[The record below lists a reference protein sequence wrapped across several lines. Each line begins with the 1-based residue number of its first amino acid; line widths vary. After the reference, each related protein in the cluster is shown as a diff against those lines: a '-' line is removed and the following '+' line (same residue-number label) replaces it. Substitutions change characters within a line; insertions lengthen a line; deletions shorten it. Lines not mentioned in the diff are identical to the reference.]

1 MSRANMPNSSS
12 EHSKSTTT
20 SSSRVK
26 RAPSSVSNGSQ
37 GVGKILRKPGH
48 KQGGRRRCCSQYHL
62 NSVWSVWYCLVTLG
76 FMGYLV
82 FNGVK
87 RFILYASLPWPED
100 QQPYIEL
107 NAYVGLVGASVVVL
121 PFFLVTSAVKV
132 GNLANDGFKLG
143 ASLSTC
149 SRDPPPVLEAA
160 RGVIRNLWL
169 HGVPTAPFLHLVAAF
184 CLLLPRTVM
193 DATLISAG
201 FLPRD
206 EIWRTDLDF
215 LVPHNDRLV
224 VFRGPINATGGG
236 GIPTEIP
243 APTTFNPDAI
253 TFNPVIKPLP
263 QMQALQSKESLVVNP
278 EAEEFDPEE
287 EEEAE
292 EFDNELLDEE
302 EEETEEEE
310 GGGGGGGGPTA
321 EHRRSD
327 KKNPKKS
334 RGKKKDASRKTKAL
348 KTKGS
353 YRSLPTAARLP
364 EDGQWHPLSPELL
377 NYTIALLVFAIRYP
391 SVFWHTN
398 KAFGLLFSLQLMLN
412 GIHTILTISAFT
424 ILYKLHVCGGTGEL
438 HGGESFLLDL
448 PATVGLMVAAVMVV
462 TVSSSAIYFY
472 GYHRFTNFLI
482 KSRQRYH
489 ITYENEPCVVR
500 PYAPHCAAL
509 VVLVALGVTH
519 GPLLWDMSLVYRGSL
534 DAVVL
539 AAVIGS
545 IVHLFLWIVLWLFLT
560 VKTTWTF
567 KLRVTVARACVSS
580 ARSIKLVN
588 DVELASGDPRTQPH
602 TPLLIVG
609 SGKAYAINDNGPK
622 KAIMNVIQKTHQDK
636 RSRGE
641 EEEIYWLRPSQPLRS
656 NSASKT
662 ASPRAKVT
670 FDEEGLLS
678 SPSRRARAAK
688 SPKIQK
694 STYRRATTLSDSDD
708 EAGDYAILTEAP
720 PANGRQQEDPRYVD
734 RQQILAYQRAIEER
748 ASSQNSDAHTVP
760 DYEDAEYLHMR
771 SPVASHVLENQ
782 VCFLFFSAP
791 MTPRSTRSNDSGMV
805 QEERSQRSDSVST
818 TSSNTPPE
826 NSEESGVLS
835 GATDLLK
842 QRSNSVDD
850 LTQLPPDPNQVLTPP
865 KAMSMQRPPMNSSP
879 SSPYGYCPGGGKVAA
894 AAAGTV
900 SPVPGSLLYPATES
914 TVVIRRQRSLAQDIK
929 PPVDPIYGTRALT
942 SFTDQQDTKKKAFNE
957 DLMAMAQN
965 TFNSSQSASSS
976 GYQSANT
983 SSASNSASNSPVP
996 MNPATTLNPGQT
1008 VGNPKPYNGGQSIY
1022 GHMNRPGARVNTHNP
1037 QSSIYGRTTSGSCS
1051 PHKFPQAPQIPLPPI
1066 PQGDHAMPSH
1076 HQGLLHDIYGRTTGP
1091 KACHLGER
1099 PNIYGTSP
1107 ARHPVGRS
1115 ISLRSAT
1122 GAVPKYHAGTF
1133 PHLPRDSQYNTSV

>member
-1 MSRANMPNSSS
+1 MNGFLILKLNVKLLRRYVVIASAADAKFSWINLVFCSHRDYNTMSRANMPNSSSS

-20 SSSRVK
+20 SAARVK
-26 RAPSSVSNGSQ
+26 RAASSVSNSSQ
-37 GVGKILRKPGH
+37 GGKDRRPPPLQ
-48 KQGGRRRCCSQYHL
+48 KQQKKNKKCCSQYHL

-100 QQPYIEL
+100 EQPYVEL

-121 PFFLVTSAVKV
+121 PFFLVTSVVKV

-143 ASLSTC
+143 TSLSTC

-160 RGVIRNLWL
+160 KGVVRNLWL

-206 EIWRTDLDF
+206 DIWRTDLDF
-215 LVPHNDRLV
+215 LVPHNDRLIV
-224 VFRGPINATGGG
+224 LQSNATAVH
-236 GIPTEIP
+236 PTEIAQP
-243 APTTFNPDAI
+243 TFNPEEEI
-253 TFNPVIKPLP
+253 TFNPVITPLP
-263 QMQALQSKESLVVNP
+263 QTQSLQPDSLINPTIAEDGGEPSVNY
-278 EAEEFDPEE
+278 
-287 EEEAE
+287 
-292 EFDNELLDEE
+292 LR
-302 EEETEEEE
+302 E
-310 GGGGGGGGPTA
+310 G
-321 EHRRSD
+321 
-327 KKNPKKS
+327 KKGAKKGKGS
-334 RGKKKDASRKTKAL
+334 GKKKKKGISRKAKA
-348 KTKGS
+348 KAKAP
-353 YRSLPTAARLP
+353 YARLP
-364 EDGQWHPLSPELL
+364 EDGQWNPLSPELL
-377 NYTIALLVFAIRYP
+377 NYAIALLVFAIRYP

-398 KAFGLLFSLQLMLN
+398 KSFGLLFSFQLILN

-424 ILYKLHVCGGTGEL
+424 ILYKLHVCGGSREL
-438 HGGESFLLDL
+438 IGGESFLLDL
-448 PATVGLMVAAVMVV
+448 PATVGLMVASVMVV
-462 TVSSSAIYFY
+462 TVSSSALYFY
-472 GYHRFTNFLI
+472 GYQRFTHFLV

-489 ITYENEPCVVR
+489 ITYENEPGVVR

-534 DAVVL
+534 DAVIL

-545 IVHLFLWIVLWLFLT
+545 IVYLFLWIVLWLLLT
-560 VKTTWTF
+560 VKTSWTF

-588 DVELASGDPRTQPH
+588 DVELASGDPRTQAH

-609 SGKAYAINDNGPK
+609 SGKAYAINDNAPK
-622 KAIMNVIQKTHQDK
+622 KAIMSVVQKTHQEK
-636 RSRGE
+636 RARGE
-641 EEEIYWLRPSQPLRS
+641 EEEIYWLRPSQPMRT
-656 NSASKT
+656 NNPSKA

-678 SPSRRARAAK
+678 SPRKTRATK

-694 STYRRATTLSDSDD
+694 STYRRATTLSDSDEE
-708 EAGDYAILTEAP
+708 EAGDYAILTEP
-720 PANGRQQEDPRYVD
+720 PNTRQREDPRYVD
-734 RQQILAYQRAIEER
+734 RQQILAYQRAMEER
-748 ASSQNSDAHTVP
+748 TSSQNSDGHTVP
-760 DYEDAEYLHMR
+760 DYEDAEYLHIR
-771 SPVASHVLENQ
+771 SPIASHILESQ
-782 VCFLFFSAP
+782 GP

-835 GATDLLK
+835 GATDLMK

-850 LTQLPPDPNQVLTPP
+850 LTQLPPDLNQVMTPP
-865 KAMSMQRPPMNSSP
+865 RAMSMQRPPMSSSP
-879 SSPYGYCPGGGKVAA
+879 NSPYGYSPGGTKIS
-894 AAAGTV
+894 AGTL

-929 PPVDPIYGTRALT
+929 PPVDPIYGTRPLT
-942 SFTDQQDTKKKAFNE
+942 SFTDQQQDSKKKTFNE
-957 DLMAMAQN
+957 DLMAIAQN
-965 TFNSSQSASSS
+965 TFNNTQSASSS
-976 GYQSANT
+976 GYHSANT
-983 SSASNSASNSPVP
+983 SSASNSSSNSPIP
-996 MNPATTLNPGQT
+996 MNPSVSCSPGQAL
-1008 VGNPKPYNGGQSIY
+1008 VNGQKAYTGVQSIY
-1022 GHMNRPGARVNTHNP
+1022 GHMGRPTARVNAHNS
-1037 QSSIYGRTTSGSCS
+1037 QSLYGRTTSGSCS

-1066 PQGDHAMPSH
+1066 PQSAQTNAG
-1076 HQGLLHDIYGRTTGP
+1076 HQGLLQDIYGRTTGP
-1091 KACHLGER
+1091 KACGQIGDTR
-1099 PNIYGTSP
+1099 NIYGTSP
-1107 ARHPVGRS
+1107 ARFPVGRS
-1115 ISLRSAT
+1115 ISLRSAS
-1122 GAVPKYHAGTF
+1122 GAVPKYNAGTF

>member
-1 MSRANMPNSSS
+1 MLALQI
-12 EHSKSTTT
+12 KD
-20 SSSRVK
+20 
-26 RAPSSVSNGSQ
+26 AP
-37 GVGKILRKPGH
+37 L
-48 KQGGRRRCCSQYHL
+48 L
-62 NSVWSVWYCLVTLG
+62 
-76 FMGYLV
+76 
-82 FNGVK
+82 
-87 RFILYASLPWPED
+87 
-100 QQPYIEL
+100 
-107 NAYVGLVGASVVVL
+107 
-121 PFFLVTSAVKV
+121 
-132 GNLANDGFKLG
+132 
-143 ASLSTC
+143 
-149 SRDPPPVLEAA
+149 DPPV
-160 RGVIRNLWL
+160 
-169 HGVPTAPFLHLVAAF
+169 
-184 CLLLPRTVM
+184 
-193 DATLISAG
+193 
-201 FLPRD
+201 
-206 EIWRTDLDF
+206 
-215 LVPHNDRLV
+215 
-224 VFRGPINATGGG
+224 
-236 GIPTEIP
+236 
-243 APTTFNPDAI
+243 
-253 TFNPVIKPLP
+253 
-263 QMQALQSKESLVVNP
+263 
-278 EAEEFDPEE
+278 EEFEEYEE
-287 EEEAE
+287 EI
-292 EFDNELLDEE
+292 DGELDEWDEE
-302 EEETEEEE
+302 E
-310 GGGGGGGGPTA
+310 GPTA
-321 EHRRSD
+321 EYRKSGKKGS
-327 KKNPKKS
+327 KKNK
-334 RGKKKDASRKTKAL
+334 GKKKTKAL
-348 KTKGS
+348 KTKSS
-353 YRSLPTAARLP
+353 YRSPPPARLP

-398 KAFGLLFSLQLMLN
+398 KGFGLLFSLQLMLN
-412 GIHTILTISAFT
+412 GMHTILTISAFT
-424 ILYKLHVCGGTGEL
+424 ILYKLHVCGGAGEL

-448 PATVGLMVAAVMVV
+448 PATVGLLVAAVMVV

-472 GYHRFTNFLI
+472 GYHRFTDFLI

-489 ITYENEPCVVR
+489 ITYEHEPCAVR

-567 KLRVTVARACVSS
+567 KLRVTVARACVAS

-609 SGKAYAINDNGPK
+609 SGKAYAINDSGPK

-656 NSASKT
+656 NSTSKT

-678 SPSRRARAAK
+678 SPSRKARAAK
-688 SPKIQK
+688 SPKIHK

-720 PANGRQQEDPRYVD
+720 AEARHQQEDPRYVD
-734 RQQILAYQRAIEER
+734 RQQILAYQRAMEER
-748 ASSQNSDAHTVP
+748 ASSQNSDSHTVP

-771 SPVASHVLENQ
+771 SPVASHVLESQ
-782 VCFLFFSAP
+782 GP

-865 KAMSMQRPPMNSSP
+865 RAMSMQRPPMNSSP
-879 SSPYGYCPGGGKVAA
+879 SSPYGYCPGGGKVTAA
-894 AAAGTV
+894 GGTV

-914 TVVIRRQRSLAQDIK
+914 TVVIRRQRSLAQEIK

-942 SFTDQQDTKKKAFNE
+942 SFTDQPDAKKKAFNE

-976 GYQSANT
+976 GYHSANT
-983 SSASNSASNSPVP
+983 SSASNSSSNSPIP
-996 MNPATTLNPGQT
+996 MNPATALNPGQM
-1008 VGNPKPYNGGQSIY
+1008 VSNPKSYNGSQSIY
-1022 GHMNRPGARVNTHNP
+1022 GQMNRPGTRLNGQMP
-1037 QSSIYGRTTSGSCS
+1037 QSIYGRTTSGSCS

-1066 PQGDHAMPSH
+1066 PQSDQAMPSH
-1076 HQGLLHDIYGRTTGP
+1076 QGLLQDIYGRTTGP
-1091 KACHLGER
+1091 KACHLAER
-1099 PNIYGTSP
+1099 PNVYGTSP